1 MIQQNTIT
9 SFRKFIWDFYH
20 NQGRSFAWRNSE
32 SFVSSSG
39 VMADNSSG
47 TMAEHVNPYHVVV
60 SEIMLQQTQT
70 YRVEPKY
77 EQFIELFPDFE
88 TLACAPLRSVLSAW
102 QGLGYNRRG
111 KYLQQIAQKVVVDFN
126 GVLPDDPNVLETF
139 PGIGKGTAGSICA
152 FAFNKPTIFIETNIR
167 TVFIHSF
174 FQNQDTVH
182 DKELLPLIAQTV
194 DIDNP
199 REWYYALMDY
209 GVHLKKLHANPSRKS
224 KHHSKQSKFEGSD
237 RQIRGMIIK
246 MLTEHPSLDHGQLFT
261 FITKDLSADLS
272 VDLFAEAG
280 ELRLTILAKEEAG
293 ELRLTILAKEEA
305 LPCPPKLLATAG
317 AKEEEQRVVRI
328 LGELQREQLIECKD
342 ERYCIVG

>member
-1 MIQQNTIT
+1 MIKEIDQNTIT
-9 SFRKFIWDFYH
+9 SFQQFIWDFYH
-20 NQGRSFAWRNSE
+20 DQGRSFSWRNSAPAVAK
-32 SFVSSSG
+32 SFLLRQQVLRSSQSEVEG
-39 VMADNSSG
+39 FGGQVGGQVD
-47 TMAEHVNPYHVVV
+47 PYHVVV

-88 TLACAPLRSVLSAW
+88 ALAHAPLRSVLAAW

-111 KYLQQIAQKVVVDFN
+111 KYLQQIAQKVVADFN
-126 GVLPDDPNVLETF
+126 GTLPNDPATLETF

-174 FQNQDTVH
+174 FQNQESVH

-194 DIDNP
+194 DTDNP

-224 KHHSKQSKFEGSD
+224 KHHTKQSKFEGSD

-246 MLTEHPSLDHGQLFT
+246 LLTEHASLEREQLFQL
-261 FITKDLSADLS
+261 IGKDLSAILS
-272 VDLFAEAG
+272 VVASAKSEAVG
-280 ELRLTILAKEEAG
+280 DG
-293 ELRLTILAKEEA
+293 WEA
-305 LPCPPKLLATAG
+305 L

-328 LGELQREQLIECKD
+328 LDELQQERLIDYKEGY
-342 ERYCIVG
+342 YCIV